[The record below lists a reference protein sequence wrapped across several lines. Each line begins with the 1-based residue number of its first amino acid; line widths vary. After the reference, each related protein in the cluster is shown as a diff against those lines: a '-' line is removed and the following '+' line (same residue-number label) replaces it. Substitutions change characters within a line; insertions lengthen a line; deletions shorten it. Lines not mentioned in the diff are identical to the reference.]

1 MKTWQKVGIGVVA
14 AGLLGGMVLYSVKKA
29 NQGVV
34 TVQTGTVGRQDLTS
48 IVTASGEIKPLTYSN
63 VLGEG
68 IGKITDFAVK
78 EGDKVKR
85 GAVLLHVESIQP
97 AADVQAQQAAITSSE
112 AGVQS
117 AEANS
122 KSAQAIL
129 VQRQADE
136 EHAKLDFDRG
146 VGLFKDGL
154 IPKSDY
160 DTRKATYDS
169 AVAAVVAAQATIA
182 QMKAQIQLG
191 RANLEQNRAMLN
203 HTRDILRKTTYTAP
217 IDGVVTYIAVRV
229 GETVVPG
236 IQNSAGSYLMTISDM
251 AVVTT
256 ELKVDETDI
265 VNIQMGQL
273 CDVVI
278 DAVPG
283 KTYQGHVTE
292 VGTQA
297 ILRTSGLAST
307 QTTTGSQEAKDFKVV
322 VTLDHPP
329 DNLRPGLS
337 ATAKIR
343 TAEKK
348 NIVAIPLQAVAI
360 RTRKE
365 LDDAEKQRQN
375 PGSSG
380 VTHASNSTTAPAA
393 TSTSSAKKEK
403 DKEEIQG
410 VFVINN
416 GKAEF
421 RQVETGIVGTSDIE
435 IIKGIKEGDIIVTG
449 SYKTLRTMRPNSTV
463 KVDNSAPKS
472 ADDQK
477 S

>member
-1 MKTWQKVGIGVVA
+1 
-14 AGLLGGMVLYSVKKA
+14 
-29 NQGVV
+29 
-34 TVQTGTVGRQDLTS
+34 
-48 IVTASGEIKPLTYSN
+48 
-63 VLGEG
+63 
-68 IGKITDFAVK
+68 
-78 EGDKVKR
+78 
-85 GAVLLHVESIQP
+85 
-97 AADVQAQQAAITSSE
+97 
-112 AGVQS
+112 
-117 AEANS
+117 
-122 KSAQAIL
+122 
-129 VQRQADE
+129 
-136 EHAKLDFDRG
+136 
-146 VGLFKDGL
+146 
-154 IPKSDY
+154 
-160 DTRKATYDS
+160 
-169 AVAAVVAAQATIA
+169 
-182 QMKAQIQLG
+182 MKAQIQLG

-435 IIKGIKEGDIIVTG
+435 ITKGIKEGDIIVTG